1 MVAKKNAVS
10 ESEKKLVLG
19 ALSNQMTP
27 HEGLEAVQVGWRCGK
42 LGTPWAETV
51 LECLLSERKVLKVP
65 LTVNHSGRESSVT
78 VWRLP

>member
-1 MVAKKNAVS
+1 MAVKKSAVS
-10 ESEKKLVLG
+10 ESEKQLVLG
-19 ALSNQMTP
+19 ALANQMTP

-42 LGTPWAETV
+42 LGTQWAETV
-51 LECLLSERKVLKVP
+51 LECLLSEKRVLKVP